1 MKTAKF
7 FILGITLLLFSSAN
21 AFNAAKASDKDAKH
35 HPAFLVKKSLS
46 LVSRNYPTEPT
57 TLNAFYKEE
66 VSRNNSYLSINE
78 AILAVHK
85 ESYLKSKRDVVSVKD
100 IRAFNNMESEDSIC
114 VKLQGG
120 PLCALDLDI
129 AKNPFLGCETYD
141 IDKYYTFSYNKPETI
156 NNKEYYVIDFKPLYK
171 KDQIL
176 FRGKL
181 FIEKNSL
188 AIGRIV
194 YSMDVQR
201 DAWSYKRFVKKS
213 PKGKEM
219 KINSAEY
226 VVNYK
231 ERDGKWF
238 FDYSS
243 SDIQLNITD
252 PSTRVYDIYNLK
264 SQIAVIN
271 LVSDNNPSEDQMI
284 IDKSDVMA
292 DLAGKYN
299 SDSEWDKYNMIMAM
313 ASDLK

>member
-1 MKTAKF
+1 
-7 FILGITLLLFSSAN
+7 
-21 AFNAAKASDKDAKH
+21 
-35 HPAFLVKKSLS
+35 
-46 LVSRNYPTEPT
+46 
-57 TLNAFYKEE
+57 
-66 VSRNNSYLSINE
+66 
-78 AILAVHK
+78 
-85 ESYLKSKRDVVSVKD
+85 
-100 IRAFNNMESEDSIC
+100 
-114 VKLQGG
+114 
-120 PLCALDLDI
+120 
-129 AKNPFLGCETYD
+129 
-141 IDKYYTFSYNKPETI
+141 
-156 NNKEYYVIDFKPLYK
+156 
-171 KDQIL
+171 
-176 FRGKL
+176 
-181 FIEKNSL
+181 
-188 AIGRIV
+188 
-194 YSMDVQR
+194 
-201 DAWSYKRFVKKS
+201 
-213 PKGKEM
+213 M